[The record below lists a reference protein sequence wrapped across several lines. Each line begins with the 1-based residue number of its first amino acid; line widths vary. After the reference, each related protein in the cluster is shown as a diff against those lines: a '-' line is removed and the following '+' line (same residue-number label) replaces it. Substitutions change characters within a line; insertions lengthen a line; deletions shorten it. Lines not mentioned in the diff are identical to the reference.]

1 MYIAYTY
8 PSNTKPSTCI
18 LAVINKKAVL
28 INTVS
33 IFLKIDLY

>member
-8 PSNTKPSTCI
+8 PSNTKPSI